1 MNANEMQSAYPA
13 QVVDAAMPAHSK
25 RCPRCGEL
33 LFDDMDVCYGC
44 LYDFTREPYRLPEGM
59 IDQSLEGPQDA
70 LPQPQAPQATA
81 PGRLPAPQA
90 TAPGR
95 PQMPQMDVPTPPQAP
110 LSAQPPAP
118 QAAVPIQPQA
128 TAPAQSPASLA
139 TPVPV
144 FPSAPRERRL
154 VLKTHELNLAL
165 PLPSKGL
172 TLGRAPDNDIV
183 LYAGAFAEHH
193 LMFVPRADD
202 VLAVG
207 LVAGAFE
214 RVDGPAHNGCA
225 SLRTGDA
232 ISVGGI
238 YLQLTG

>member
-90 TAPGR
+90 AT
-95 PQMPQMDVPTPPQAP
+95 
-110 LSAQPPAP
+110 LAQPPIAPVQPPTP
-118 QAAVPIQPQA
+118 QAAA
-128 TAPAQSPASLA
+128 LAQSPTAPVQP
-139 TPVPV
+139 PVPQA
-144 FPSAPRERRL
+144 APIPMPVSLPNTRERKL

-172 TLGRAPDNDIV
+172 TLGRALDNDIV
-183 LYAGAFAEHH
+183 LYAASFAEHH
-193 LMFVPRADD
+193 LAFVPRAED

-214 RVDGPAHNGCA
+214 RVDGPAQNGCA
-225 SLRTGDA
+225 SLRAGDA